1 MELSTVETTKQLEKK
16 PYHSPSL
23 RACGSV
29 REQTQTTGTMGTG
42 DAMYATAQ
50 PS

>member
-1 MELSTVETTKQLEKK
+1 MELSTVETTEQLEKK
-16 PYHSPSL
+16 PYHSPTL

-29 REQTQTTGTMGTG
+29 KEQTLTTGTGGAG